1 LTHGCKSL
9 AQENMVLQKLKAETK
24 EQYTDGLCQET
35 IDVKRINWEVPLN
48 STPTESLLT
57 NYCK

>member
-1 LTHGCKSL
+1 L